1 MTGRRQKK
9 RHRRRLTGILVLFC
23 VLSVVVSPG
32 GPAGIAADSP
42 VERILPREPEVPV
55 TVEAEVELLPEEEPV
70 VEEVIEEPWAPV
82 AETMAVEDS
91 YFADAAF
98 LGDSRTEGF
107 YLYSGLKEGAYFY
120 AVGSTVESVFSK
132 KVWGPEESKIPLL
145 DAMAKGGPYGK
156 IYVMLGVNE
165 LGWSKAEVFRD
176 QYVKVIQRLQEDH
189 PGAEIIIQPVFPV
202 SSKQETKKTYV
213 NNARIQTYNE
223 IIMTIAEEMGCF
235 YVNMTEAV
243 VGEDG
248 CLRPELTSDGVHL
261 NIKGCK
267 LWLEYLKT
275 HSVSTS
281 EASCFGCF
289 FRVQMPQESD
299 SGV

>member
-42 VERILPREPEVPV
+42 VERILPQEPEVPV

-82 AETMAVEDS
+82 AETMVVEDS

-202 SSKQETKKTYV
+202 SAKQEAKKTYV

-223 IIMTIAEEMGCF
+223 IIMTIAEEMDCF
-235 YVNMTEAV
+235 YVNMAEAV

-281 EASCFGCF
+281 EA
-289 FRVQMPQESD
+289 
-299 SGV
+299 